1 MVPFLYLFFFS
12 FFFFSKFSHS
22 YGMATPIRGTE
33 IRFFFFFRN
42 GTWRIERSLFPLDGF
57 ADKGRKEGSARLC
70 VCSRVLPWWVDMSVC
85 QVVWCLPFF
94 FCTRVLF
101 SSQVGFLWLFKI
113 IWRFRPGIFVFRAV
127 GRMRGWRGLSWCWE
141 GLLSKK
147 KKKRKVNYAYVRWQK
162 WKPVSSFVFFVLI
175 LIPFLRDGSRLSGR
189 GNHGD
194 ATSSATSFLLVM
206 RRQAHFNAQLS
217 SEVLAAD
224 CFERKDFQVP
234 WLLAISPFL
243 LASLPCFNMGFPCH
257 LFFFP
262 PV

>member
-1 MVPFLYLFFFS
+1 
-12 FFFFSKFSHS
+12 
-22 YGMATPIRGTE
+22 MANWEISIPIRWICWQG
-33 IRFFFFFRN
+33 
-42 GTWRIERSLFPLDGF
+42 
-57 ADKGRKEGSARLC
+57 KEGRVSKALC
-70 VCSRVLPWWVDMSVC
+70 LLEGIALMGRHERVPGGVMFT
-85 QVVWCLPFF
+85 FF

-262 PV
+262 PVQGISSCSRSYRLFTTGGCKVTNHLSMINGLQLYFLFYCGITI

>member
-1 MVPFLYLFFFS
+1 
-12 FFFFSKFSHS
+12 
-22 YGMATPIRGTE
+22 MAWRHRYEAQRLG
-33 IRFFFFFRN
+33 FFFFFRN

-147 KKKRKVNYAYVRWQK
+147 KRKGKWTMPMCADKNENQFLPLSFLSWFLFLFSEMGLGYRAGEIMGMQQVRRRR
-162 WKPVSSFVFFVLI
+162 SSWSWGARLI
-175 LIPFLRDGSRLSGR
+175 LTR
-189 GNHGD
+189 
-194 ATSSATSFLLVM
+194 SF
-206 RRQAHFNAQLS
+206 
-217 SEVLAAD
+217 
-224 CFERKDFQVP
+224 
-234 WLLAISPFL
+234 
-243 LASLPCFNMGFPCH
+243 H
-257 LFFFP
+257 LKY
-262 PV
+262 